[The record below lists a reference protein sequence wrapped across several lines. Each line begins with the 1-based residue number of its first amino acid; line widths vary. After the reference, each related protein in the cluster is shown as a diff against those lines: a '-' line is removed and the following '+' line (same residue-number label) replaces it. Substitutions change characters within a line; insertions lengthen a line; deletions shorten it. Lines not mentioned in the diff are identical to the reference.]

1 MLSYKHKLH
10 PPHTHSRLLPE
21 GFYDWDEGEGLKTV
35 TSSHNLLKTEDY
47 NNGLLVIRSDVQAE
61 TKRYNKLKGTCPVY
75 VRCSLP
81 IKVKVDSLC
90 YMHFVS
96 YIGSHCNVCTCVC
109 VCVSVHA
116 SH

>member
-61 TKRYNKLKGTCPVY
+61 TKRYNKLKGTCPVH
-75 VRCSLP
+75 VRCSLS

-90 YMHFVS
+90 ACFV
-96 YIGSHCNVCTCVC
+96 TCIL
-109 VCVSVHA
+109 
-116 SH
+116 